1 VTLDEYVEKTSYL
14 RSVTINNR
22 MYIFSNLSPEGA
34 SRLGGSSIIKI
45 VDLNLCRVF
54 GVDLTKSRTENK
66 PSSTRVNFSLA
77 SYKNKVYLY
86 GGMNLENKILDS
98 LDEFDV
104 TTYKFN

>member
-1 VTLDEYVEKTSYL
+1 MNL
-14 RSVTINNR
+14 NR
-22 MYIFSNLSPEGA
+22 I
-34 SRLGGSSIIKI
+34 
-45 VDLNLCRVF
+45 F

-66 PSSTRVNFSLA
+66 PSSTRVNYSVA

-86 GGMNLENKILDS
+86 GGMDWENKILDS